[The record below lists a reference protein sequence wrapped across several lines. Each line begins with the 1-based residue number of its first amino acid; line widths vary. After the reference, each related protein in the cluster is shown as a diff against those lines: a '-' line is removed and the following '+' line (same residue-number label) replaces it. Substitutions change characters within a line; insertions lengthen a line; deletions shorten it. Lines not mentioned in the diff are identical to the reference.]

1 LSLGGYVNDV
11 KGVYA
16 MPVFKDTEFMYEV
29 LGKLFTKLLENE
41 TVNKKFYD
49 ENINV
54 QFVINDPDGEIWLL
68 HGTDKPELALGATD
82 AEGDVIMW
90 LAGDDCHNF
99 WLQNLKLPVAL
110 AKRKIK
116 AKGPM
121 AKILGMLPLLKPAY
135 EAYPAICEEY
145 GLPM

>member
-1 LSLGGYVNDV
+1 VRV
-11 KGVYA
+11 KGVCA

-41 TVNKKFYD
+41 SVSQKFND

-68 HGTDKPELALGATD
+68 HGTDKPGLAVGATD

-110 AKRKIK
+110 AKRKVK